1 MRQAIENV
9 DQAEYGPGLEKGYR
23 LPVGVRLRRRLLRPL
38 FRMLFRLL
46 SRVQINGLEHIPER
60 GAYLIAV
67 NHVSIYDPPFV
78 LAFWPRAAE
87 AAGAVDLWQ
96 RRGQAF
102 LVRWYG
108 TIPVHRGE
116 YDRRLMD
123 TIQAALRSGR
133 PVMIMP
139 EGGRSHVPGMRRAH
153 PGIAYIVEKTGVPV
167 VPVGVVGTT
176 DDFLK
181 RALRGERPILQMNIG
196 RPLQLPPIEG
206 KGEARRAA
214 RQRNAD
220 LVMEHIAALLPPEY
234 RGVYGVS
241 LSTSP

>member
-1 MRQAIENV
+1 MQR
-9 DQAEYGPGLEKGYR
+9 GYW
-23 LPVGVRLRRRLLRPL
+23 LPAGVRLRRGLLRPI
-38 FRMLFRLL
+38 FRLLFHIL
-46 SRVQINGLEHIPER
+46 SRVQISGMENIPR
-60 GAYLIAV
+60 SGAYLVAV

-78 LAFWPRAAE
+78 LAFWPQAIE
-87 AAGAVDLWQ
+87 AVGAVDLWQ

-116 YDRRLMD
+116 YDRRLME
-123 TIQAALRSGR
+123 TVQAALSSGR
-133 PVMIMP
+133 PLMIMP

-153 PGIAYIVEKTGVPV
+153 AGIAYIVEKNRVPV

-176 DDFLK
+176 DDFIK
-181 RALRGERPILQMNIG
+181 RALRGERPLLQMNIG
-196 RPLQLPPIEG
+196 RPLELPPIEG
-206 KGEARRAA
+206 KGAARRAA

-234 RGVYGVS
+234 RGVYGAS
-241 LSTSP
+241 LSSSP